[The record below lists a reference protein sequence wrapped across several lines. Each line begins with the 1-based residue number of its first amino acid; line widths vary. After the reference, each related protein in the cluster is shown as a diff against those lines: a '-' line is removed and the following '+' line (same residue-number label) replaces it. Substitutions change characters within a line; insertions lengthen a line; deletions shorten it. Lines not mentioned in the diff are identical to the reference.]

1 MTYTSSWIL
10 QRVTAFLLIPL
21 TFWFIYQCIAFQKL
35 NYSEIQFFFKSFVNC
50 FLFLTMTLSMLVH
63 SKIGCETIIQ
73 DYVSSEFLKKILKTS
88 INVLTFFLI
97 FLIVLSILKLN
108 FF

>member
-1 MTYTSSWIL
+1 
-10 QRVTAFLLIPL
+10 
-21 TFWFIYQCIAFQKL
+21 
-35 NYSEIQFFFKSFVNC
+35 
-50 FLFLTMTLSMLVH
+50 MTLSMLVH

-73 DYVSSEFLKKILKTS
+73 DYVSSEFLKKILKIS